1 MMSMMWL
8 TGRIPSLQIDRLEL
22 PGVRGRL
29 GLTHCPGRKL
39 HMVGIRWDRDLAA
52 DLDVI
57 RHWGARTLVTL
68 NEQHELAMLGVSAI
82 GELAVSR
89 FDWIW
94 MPIPDGDVPDAEFD
108 RRWVV
113 EGAKLR
119 ERLIAGEGV
128 VIHCLAGLGRTGTIA
143 ARLLVEFGVT
153 PPEAIRLV
161 RAAREGAIENAW
173 QERYVLGLAPPV
185 RLGN

>member
-1 MMSMMWL
+1 MRLNRRTPM
-8 TGRIPSLQIDRLEL
+8 LQIDSLEL

-39 HMVGIRWDRDLAA
+39 RMIGIRWDRDLVA

-57 RHWGARTLVTL
+57 RDWGARTLVTL
-68 NEQHELAMLGVSAI
+68 NEEHELAMLGVEAI
-82 GELAVSR
+82 GEFAASR

-94 MPIPDGDVPDAEFD
+94 MPIPDGDIPDAEFD

-143 ARLLVEFGVT
+143 ARLLIEFGVD

-161 RAAREGAIENAW
+161 RAAREGAIENTW
-173 QERYVLGLAPPV
+173 QERYVLGLTPPA
-185 RLGN
+185 R

>member
-1 MMSMMWL
+1 MWL
-8 TGRIPSLQIDRLEL
+8 TRRNPTLQIDGLDM
-22 PGVRGRL
+22 PGVSGRL

-39 HMVGIRWDRDLAA
+39 RTVGIRWNRDLAA

-57 RHWGARTLVTL
+57 RDWGARTLVTL
-68 NEQHELAMLGVSAI
+68 NEEHELAMLGVSAL
-82 GELAVSR
+82 GELAASR

-108 RRWVV
+108 RRWIV

-119 ERLIAGEGV
+119 ERLIEGESV

-143 ARLLVEFGVT
+143 ARLLIEFGVA

-173 QERYVLGLAPPV
+173 QERYVLGLAPPA
-185 RLGN
+185 R

>member
-1 MMSMMWL
+1 MWL
-8 TGRIPSLQIDRLEL
+8 SRKSPALQIDSLEL
-22 PGVRGRL
+22 PGVPGRL

-39 HMVGIRWDRDLAA
+39 RMVGIRWDRDLIA
-52 DLDVI
+52 DLDMI
-57 RHWGARTLVTL
+57 RDWGARTLVTL
-68 NEQHELAMLGVSAI
+68 NEEHELDMLGVSAI
-82 GELAVSR
+82 GEFAASR

-108 RRWVV
+108 RRWIV

-143 ARLLVEFGVT
+143 ARLLIEFGVA
-153 PPEAIRLV
+153 PSEAIRLV

-173 QERYVLGLAPPV
+173 QERYVLGLAPPA
-185 RLGN
+185 R

>member
-1 MMSMMWL
+1 MWL
-8 TGRIPSLQIDRLEL
+8 TRRNPTLQIDVLDM
-22 PGVRGRL
+22 PGVPGRL

-39 HMVGIRWDRDLAA
+39 HTIGIRWNRDLAA

-57 RHWGARTLVTL
+57 RDWGARTLVTL
-68 NEQHELAMLGVSAI
+68 NEEHELAMLGVSALA
-82 GELAVSR
+82 ELAASR

-108 RRWVV
+108 RRWIV

-119 ERLIAGEGV
+119 ERLVAGERV

-143 ARLLVEFGVT
+143 ARLLIEFGVA
-153 PPEAIRLV
+153 PSEAIRLV
-161 RAAREGAIENAW
+161 RNAREGAIENAW
-173 QERYVLGLAPPV
+173 QERYVLGLAPPG
-185 RLGN
+185 R